1 MLTLTQVLGMERALR
16 GQRVLSVFVDTSG
29 TDSGTRSK
37 WRTELDRAFAR
48 VLADAWRSTDGE
60 RTALELCLAHV
71 RTAVEAAHGAP
82 GRPGWVAYATT
93 DDVVLAGAVRSPL
106 ETTAFWRRGLVVAP
120 LLPDSL
126 AEKVAARLPAIAP
139 AMRRAELQPL
149 SP

>member
-1 MLTLTQVLGMERALR
+1 
-16 GQRVLSVFVDTSG
+16 VLSVFIDTSDAG
-29 TDSGTRSK
+29 TPTK

-48 VLADAWRSTDGE
+48 LLAEASRSTDGD

-71 RTAVEAAHGAP
+71 RTALEAAHGAP

-93 DDVVLAGAVRSPL
+93 HDVILEGTVRSPL
-106 ETTAFWRRGLVVAP
+106 ETKAFWRRGLVVAP

-126 AEKVAARLPAIAP
+126 ADRVAARLPAIAP
-139 AMRRAELQPL
+139 AMARTELQPL